1 MTIRKKSQEEELY
14 EEDYDDT
21 TDSPPEEDELEDE
34 YRSHSSG
41 AESIIN
47 KPTIDNFFNTE
58 QLLQE
63 VEKTMKGY
71 QKVNGKWQYTTRPK
85 ARDEFINSMV
95 NRLRS
100 VINQQNMVSYM
111 REDDI
116 KFLLLEKNKDFI
128 FSVYEEPSI
137 DDEDVESIINIY
149 DHAMQIFMGHVL
161 QGFGARTLRQIAAAV
176 AYEVEDKNKDD
187 SLMSIGIG
195 NSNLVSIGGKK
206 RN

>member
-1 MTIRKKSQEEELY
+1 MTRKESQEEEVY
-14 EEDYDDT
+14 EEDIVD
-21 TDSPPEEDELEDE
+21 EEVEEQDLE
-34 YRSHSSG
+34 YKTHSSG

-71 QKVNGKWQYTTRPK
+71 QKVNNTWKYATRPK
-85 ARDEFINSMV
+85 ARDEFINSMM

-111 REDDI
+111 KEDDI

-128 FSVYEEPSI
+128 FSIYEEPSI
-137 DDEDVESIINIY
+137 DDEDVESIINIF
-149 DHAMQIFMGHVL
+149 DHAMQIFMGHVN

-176 AYEVEDKNKDD
+176 AYEVESEKKDD
-187 SLMSIGIG
+187 SLLSFGIG
-195 NSNLVSIGGKK
+195 DSNVVSFGGKK
-206 RN
+206 K

>member
-1 MTIRKKSQEEELY
+1 MSIDDKDIEDYKPKPIQDDFEEQEEDLKY
-14 EEDYDDT
+14 KV
-21 TDSPPEEDELEDE
+21 
-34 YRSHSSG
+34 HSSG
-41 AESIIN
+41 AESIVE

-71 QKVNGKWQYTTRPK
+71 QKKGGKWVYSSKPK
-85 ARDEFINSMV
+85 ARDDFINSMI

-100 VINQQNMVSYM
+100 VINQQNMISYIG
-111 REDDI
+111 DDEA

-137 DDEDVESIINIY
+137 EDEDVESVINIY
-149 DHAMQIFMGHVL
+149 DHALEIFMGQVI

-176 AYEVEDKNKDD
+176 SYEVENKKQDD
-187 SLMSIGIG
+187 G
-195 NSNLVSIGGKK
+195 LVSFSYGDSNILKLGGK
-206 RN
+206 R